1 MEHQGR
7 VRLKDVAAAAGLS
20 SATVSLILNGMSD
33 RFPPATIVRVRET
46 AEALGYTPNVAAR
59 SLRTNVTHTLGVLT
73 DNILTTS
80 SGYPMIQGMQD
91 AAWERDFLML
101 FIGVDSDPDRRAKAI
116 AELQA
121 RQVDGLLVGAMYHR
135 SVDVG
140 PLPEGLPTVGYNAV
154 VPGVACF
161 VPDDRGVGIQATQ
174 LLVDH
179 GHRRIVHLTEFP
191 TDGLARELR
200 IQGFEKVLREAGV
213 TEARVHRLATESR
226 TAPSDVAERAA
237 LKILS
242 GPEPPTAILA
252 FTDLFAVG
260 VYRAARQLGVR
271 IPEDLSVVGI
281 DNRAHV
287 AEELRPGLTT
297 LALPHYEIGK
307 LAADRVLDALE
318 SGDPIPQETVLVPF
332 TMVERDSVAPPR

>member
-1 MEHQGR
+1 MGGGASAGSSEG
-7 VRLKDVAAAAGLS
+7 VAAAAGLS

-101 FIGVDSDPDRRAKAI
+101 FIGVDSDPDRLAKAI

-140 PLPEGLPTVGYNAV
+140 PLPAGLPTVGYNAV

-213 TEARVHRLATESR
+213 TEGRVHRGDGSR
-226 TAPSDVAERAA
+226 PRRRTSPSERPRV
-237 LKILS
+237 LS
-242 GPEPPTAILA
+242 GPEPPRHPRHRP
-252 FTDLFAVG
+252 FRVG
-260 VYRAARQLGVR
+260 STVRLDLGVR